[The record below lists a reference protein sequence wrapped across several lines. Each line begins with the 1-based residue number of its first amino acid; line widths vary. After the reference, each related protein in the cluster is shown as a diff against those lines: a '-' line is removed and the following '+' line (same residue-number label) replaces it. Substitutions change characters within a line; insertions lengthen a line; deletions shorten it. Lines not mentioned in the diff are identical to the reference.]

1 MARKRKS
8 RTALKT
14 KTKKIEKTT
23 TKTTTKLKGYYV
35 FKDAAGWS
43 KILGKF
49 KTSPVLR
56 RDLLNKCPNGFLLIR
71 IKRGKVE
78 PKYPI
83 VNPKTCKIDRRGLIA
98 AIYRAYQHGHTE
110 VLKRALEILKKKYGA
125 GIKIGNKV
133 WTVSNGR
140 IVKLSPKGLKHLKA

>member
-8 RTALKT
+8 KTALKT
-14 KTKKIEKTT
+14 KTKRKEKTT

-56 RDLLNKCPNGFLLIR
+56 RLLLKKYPHGFLLIR
-71 IKRGKVE
+71 IKGRRVE

-83 VNPKTCKIDRRGLIA
+83 INPKTGKIEKKGVIA

-133 WTVSNGR
+133 WTVINGK